1 VIEVALLT
9 GKRDAPASGGATF
22 DRTNPMTGEI
32 ASRAP
37 AATVD
42 DAVAA
47 VNAAAAAFPAW
58 STLGPT
64 ERRAHLFRAA
74 DLLEQ
79 RAAEFSARMT
89 SELGATSAWSGF
101 NVHFAAQMLR
111 EAAGLTTQI
120 KGDVIPSDVP
130 GCLAMAVRQPVGV
143 VLSIAPWNAPVIL
156 GVRAMAVPLACG
168 NTVVFKASEMC
179 PATHHL
185 IGEVMCDAGLREGI
199 VNVLTHAPRDASAIV
214 ETMVAHPAVK
224 RINFTGSTR
233 VGRIIAELA
242 ARHLKPVVLEL
253 GGKAPMVVLDDADLD
268 NAVNAAA
275 FGAFAN
281 QGQICMSTERILV
294 DAKVADTFAQKF
306 VAKARSLSCGDPR
319 NANAV
324 LGSVVD
330 LSTVKRVRRLIDDAT
345 SRGAK
350 LLLGGESNGTLM
362 PAAVV
367 DFVTPEMEIFHEES
381 FGPSVSITRVK
392 NDEEAIHL
400 ANQSEYGLSAAV
412 FSRNISRALGVAR
425 EIQSGICHINSSTVH
440 DEAQMPFGGV
450 KGSGYGR
457 FGGDAAIHE
466 FTELRWITIQ
476 TTPRQ
481 YPF

>member
-1 VIEVALLT
+1 
-9 GKRDAPASGGATF
+9 
-22 DRTNPMTGEI
+22 
-32 ASRAP
+32 
-37 AATVD
+37 
-42 DAVAA
+42 VAA
-47 VNAAAAAFPAW
+47 VNAAEAAFPAW
-58 STLGPT
+58 SALGPT
-64 ERRAHLFRAA
+64 ERRSRLLRAA
-74 DLLEQ
+74 DLLDE
-79 RAAEFSARMT
+79 RIAEFSVRMT
-89 SELGATSAWSGF
+89 SELGATPAWSGF
-101 NVHFAAQMLR
+101 NVNFAAQMLR
-111 EAAGLTTQI
+111 EAAALTTQF
-120 KGDVIPSDVP
+120 KGEVIPSDVP

-143 VLSIAPWNAPVIL
+143 VLGIAPWNAPVIL

-168 NTVVFKASEMC
+168 NTVVFKASEIC

-185 IGEVMCDAGLREGI
+185 IGEVMREAGFDEGI
-199 VNVLTHAPRDASAIV
+199 VNVLTHAPPDASAIV
-214 ETMVAHPAVK
+214 EAMVAHPAVK

-253 GGKAPMVVLDDADLD
+253 GGKAPILVLDDADLD
-268 NAVNAAA
+268 HAVHAAA

-294 DAKVADTFAQKF
+294 DRKVSDSFVQKF
-306 VAKARSLSCGDPR
+306 VAKAGSLPCGDPR
-319 NANAV
+319 NDNVV
-324 LGSVVD
+324 LSHVVD
-330 LSTVKRVRRLIDDAT
+330 LSTVKRVRRLIDDAR

-362 PAAVV
+362 PAVVV
-367 DFVTPEMEIFHEES
+367 DFVTPEMDIFREES

-392 NDEEAIHL
+392 NDEEAIRL
-400 ANQSEYGLSAAV
+400 ANQTEYGLSAAV

-425 EIQSGICHINSSTVH
+425 QIQSGICHINSSTVH
-440 DEAQMPFGGV
+440 DEAHMPFGGV

-476 TTPRQ
+476 TTPRH